1 MVQDDRPTS
10 PRKWGDRQE
19 RFVQRFAGNE
29 SPGKAVPRSQ
39 PPDPTGHTFLGG
51 EPEDEI
57 AQRIRGRI
65 RLFARFAVENLTE
78 QVRMTYPCSSS
89 PAQFSRTKRM
99 NGKRLP
105 FMWAL
110 EFHSEHLVI
119 KDVF

>member
-10 PRKWGDRQE
+10 PRKWGDRLE

-29 SPGKAVPRSQ
+29 SPGEAVPRSQ

-78 QVRMTYPCSSS
+78 HVRMAYPCSLF
-89 PAQFSRTKRM
+89 PYAVQPDQTHEGQAVAFSCGRS
-99 NGKRLP
+99 N
-105 FMWAL
+105 FIASIW
-110 EFHSEHLVI
+110 
-119 KDVF
+119 